1 MNTRIH
7 KSLKLLLKIAIT
19 AAALYIVFRN
29 IDVREV
35 LLLFGKSNP
44 WWLLLA
50 LLAFTLSQLLSSFRL
65 NQFLKSVDI
74 NISEKTNF
82 KLYLLGMF
90 YNLFLPG
97 GIGGDGY
104 KIYLL
109 NKTYNVKIGKLF
121 WALIMDRLSGLVALL
136 GIAAVLVYF
145 VGVPDYIDYFI
156 WLLIPFSA
164 LAFYL
169 VIYYFLKHFVI
180 IVSRIIGYSY
190 IIQLLQ
196 VLSAF
201 CILLAFGTGENYI
214 TYLFLF
220 LVSSIVSSIP
230 ITVGGVGS
238 REITFLYGAQFLQMN
253 VNEAV
258 GLSFMF
264 YLITVV
270 VSLSGLP
277 WVVNVKNILKNF

>member
-1 MNTRIH
+1 MNIRVNKNI
-7 KSLKLLLKIAIT
+7 KLILKLAVT
-19 AAALYIVFRN
+19 VAALYIVFRN
-29 IDVREV
+29 IDIREV
-35 LLLFGKSNP
+35 LLLFGRSNP

-50 LLAFTLSQLLSSFRL
+50 LIAFVISQLVSSFRL
-65 NQFLKSVDI
+65 NQFLRSVEV
-74 NISEKTNF
+74 NITERANF

-109 NKTYNVKIGKLF
+109 NRTFKIKVKRLF
-121 WALIMDRLSGLVALL
+121 WALVMDRLSGLVALV
-136 GIAAVLVYF
+136 GIAAVLLYF
-145 VGVPDYIDYFI
+145 VDFPDIVYYLA
-156 WLLIPFSA
+156 WLLVPLSA
-164 LAFYL
+164 IAFCL
-169 VIYYFLKHFVI
+169 VIHLFLKHFKKI
-180 IVSRIIGYSY
+180 ILRIIGYSY
-190 IIQLLQ
+190 VIQLLQ

-201 CILLAFGTGENYI
+201 FILLAFSTEENQL

-238 REITFLYGAQFLQMN
+238 REITFLYGARFLEMN

-264 YLITVV
+264 YLLTVL
-270 VSLSGLP
+270 VSLAGLQYI
-277 WVVNVKNILKNF
+277 VGGKNILKN

>member
-1 MNTRIH
+1 MV
-7 KSLKLLLKIAIT
+7 IT
-19 AAALYIVFRN
+19 VAALYIVFRN
-29 IDVREV
+29 IDIREV
-35 LLLFGKSNP
+35 LSLFGRSNP

-50 LLAFTLSQLLSSFRL
+50 LCAFVLSQVVSSFRL
-65 NQFLKSVDI
+65 NQFLRSVEVH
-74 NISEKTNF
+74 ISERANF

-109 NKTYNVKIGKLF
+109 NKNFKSKIGKLF
-121 WALIMDRLSGLVALL
+121 WALIMDRLSGLVALV
-136 GIAAVLVYF
+136 GIAAVLIYF
-145 VGVPDYIDYFI
+145 VDFPDIVYYLS
-156 WLLIPFSA
+156 WLLIPLSA
-164 LAFYL
+164 IAFYL
-169 VIYYFLKHFVI
+169 VIHLFLKHFKK
-180 IVSRIIGYSY
+180 IVLKIIGYSY
-190 IIQLLQ
+190 VIQLLQ

-201 CILLAFGTGENYI
+201 FILLAFSTEENQL

-238 REITFLYGAQFLQMN
+238 REITFLYGAKFLEMN

-264 YLITVV
+264 YLLTVL
-270 VSLSGLP
+270 VSLAGLP
-277 WVVNVKNILKNF
+277 YTVGGKNILKN

>member
-1 MNTRIH
+1 MNIRIN
-7 KSLKLLLKIAIT
+7 KTLKLVLKMVIT
-19 AAALYIVFRN
+19 VAALYIVFRN
-29 IDVREV
+29 IDIREV
-35 LLLFGKSNP
+35 LSLFGRSNP

-50 LLAFTLSQLLSSFRL
+50 LSAFVLSQLVSSFRL
-65 NQFLKSVDI
+65 NQFLRSVEVRI
-74 NISEKTNF
+74 TEKANF

-109 NKTYNVKIGKLF
+109 NKTFKIKIRRLF
-121 WALIMDRLSGLVALL
+121 WALIMDRLSGLVALV
-136 GIAAVLVYF
+136 GIAAVLIYF
-145 VGVPDYIDYFI
+145 VDFPDIVYYLV

-164 LAFYL
+164 IAFYL
-169 VIYYFLKHFVI
+169 VIQYFLKHFKK
-180 IVSRIIGYSY
+180 IVLKIIGYSY
-190 IIQLLQ
+190 LIQLLQ

-201 CILLAFGTGENYI
+201 FILLAFSTEENQL

-230 ITVGGVGS
+230 ITIGGVGS
-238 REITFLYGAQFLQMN
+238 REITFLYGAKFLEMN

-264 YLITVV
+264 YLLTVV
-270 VSLSGLP
+270 VSLVGLRYAVSG
-277 WVVNVKNILKNF
+277 KNILKN